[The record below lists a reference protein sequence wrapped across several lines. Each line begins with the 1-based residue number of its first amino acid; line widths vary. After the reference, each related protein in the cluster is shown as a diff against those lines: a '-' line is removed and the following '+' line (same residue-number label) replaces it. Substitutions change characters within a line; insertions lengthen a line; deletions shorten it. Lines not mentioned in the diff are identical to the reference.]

1 MKRNLFAEISEG
13 FDALANQ
20 RMGRV
25 SILHKRWLKE
35 PGYKKAYEA
44 LEPEFDLA
52 HKLIEARVKSGLS
65 QEELAARMGTSQ
77 SSIARMESGTAWPS
91 MRTLARFAKATSCEL
106 KIEFRPRRTAA

>member
-1 MKRNLFAEISEG
+1 MTKIST
-13 FDALANQ
+13 
-20 RMGRV
+20 
-25 SILHKRWLKE
+25 LHKRWLKE

-106 KIEFRPRRTAA
+106 KIEFRPRRNAA

>member
-1 MKRNLFAEISEG
+1 MTKIS
-13 FDALANQ
+13 A
-20 RMGRV
+20 
-25 SILHKRWLKE
+25 LHKRWLKE

-52 HKLIEARVKSGLS
+52 HKLIAARVKSGLS
-65 QEELAARMGTSQ
+65 QEELAVRMGTSQ

-106 KIEFRPRRTAA
+106 KIEFLSRRTAA

>member
-1 MKRNLFAEISEG
+1 MTKIST
-13 FDALANQ
+13 
-20 RMGRV
+20 
-25 SILHKRWLKE
+25 LHKRWLKE

-44 LEPEFDLA
+44 LEPEFELA

-77 SSIARMESGTAWPS
+77 SSVARMESGTAWPS

-106 KIEFRPRRTAA
+106 NIEFRPRRTAA